1 MADPLL
7 ELLLEGSE
15 SNKHDDVLARSTSS
29 SSTLSKYL
37 SRLLSLRPSDLTTT
51 EPQSLAQSSQS
62 NTLAVQALSSRSHR
76 STTTSSDQLASLEQL
91 LPQLGSTVT
100 EVKNSVPGLDESAI
114 GFAETY
120 SKSRTVPRN
129 DGHDNVLNARKESM
143 LFSRQAAKMQDM
155 LELPALLSTAIA
167 SAASSPAGS
176 ANYSQALDLYAHI
189 KRLNIL
195 YPDSTLV
202 ADIQIKAEEALKD
215 MTTNL
220 LSGLR
225 AQNIRLAAAI
235 RTIGWLR
242 RIVPEMGTDSITSTA
257 KSNPSMMSS
266 TTSYST
272 THEEQSEGSFGALF
286 LVCRL
291 STFLSLTEEA
301 LAPLRDL
308 ADQETEKRLQNQ
320 QITSSATNG
329 APQPIRRASA
339 HGSSLQGQQTE
350 RYLKRYIEIFREQ
363 SFSTIQMYRNIF
375 PSSTNTKN
383 DEDDILRLPSA
394 LSSFPLHLVN
404 LLMETLQKYIPNITD
419 SAARESL
426 LIQVI
431 YAANSLGRLGCDFS
445 MMISLLDLPRSEAED
460 EKETEPEWY
469 RVIKKHKVQ
478 AARLDAL
485 ASGQERRVS
494 QDVAVR

>member
-7 ELLLEGSE
+7 ELLLDESKVNGSNN
-15 SNKHDDVLARSTSS
+15 SLPQTSAAA
-29 SSTLSKYL
+29 STLGRYL

-62 NTLAVQALSSRSHR
+62 NILAVQALSSRSHR
-76 STTTSSDQLASLEQL
+76 STTTSSDQLASLGEL
-91 LPQLGSTVT
+91 LPQLSRTIN
-100 EVKNSVPGLDESAI
+100 EVKNNVPSLDESAI
-114 GFAETY
+114 NFADIY
-120 SKSRTVPRN
+120 SKSRATN
-129 DGHDNVLNARKESM
+129 DSSDNVLAARKESM
-143 LFSRQAAKMQDM
+143 LFSRQASKMQDM
-155 LELPALLSTAIA
+155 VELPALLSTAIA

-189 KRLNIL
+189 KRLSIL
-195 YPDSTLV
+195 YPDSALV
-202 ADIQIKAEEALKD
+202 VHIQAKAEEALKD

-220 LSGLR
+220 LAGLR
-225 AQNIRLAAAI
+225 VPNIRLAAAI

-242 RIVPEMGTDSITSTA
+242 RIVPELGLNSIAGTG
-257 KSNPSMMSS
+257 KSKAN
-266 TTSYST
+266 TTNNTMSYST

-291 STFLSLTEEA
+291 STFLSLTEDA

-308 ADQETEKRLQNQ
+308 ADQETEKRLQSN
-320 QITSSATNG
+320 SGPATNG
-329 APQPIRRASA
+329 PAQPVRRASA
-339 HGSSLQGQQTE
+339 HGASMQGQQTE

-375 PSSTNTKN
+375 PSSTTK
-383 DEDDILRLPSA
+383 DDDKDDILKLPSA
-394 LSSFPLHLVN
+394 LASFPMHLVN

-419 SAARESL
+419 STARESL

-445 MMISLLDLPRSEAED
+445 MMISMLDLPETEAE
-460 EKETEPEWY
+460 EGKETEPEWY
-469 RVIKKHKVQ
+469 RVIKKHKIQ

-485 ASGQERRVS
+485 SSGQERRVS
-494 QDVAVR
+494 QDAAVK